1 MKNWP
6 VSVCLFL
13 FSFCF
18 QLSAVNSATAGI
30 ENIKPIGQKLHIV
43 LIPGSGASNGIMD
56 LGKVTQV
63 AHLTGHKYYFKEYA
77 KLLTQMEIP
86 FSYCLLMDDQDARK
100 LVDRAEECV
109 ENILKTAKKEKLKDK
124 TVLLLGHSM
133 GGNIARLVAADKRLE
148 NLVHS
153 VLSISTPHYG
163 TILGDYVFEQYYSGE
178 DFETPFYR
186 WIIDTLD
193 FAPTRRNYIKELTVG
208 RWMHPSTYRPQD
220 VEKVESINYYS
231 ISNYMRGLPN
241 SLFFMTW
248 SILDTLL
255 EERGL
260 DQSFYGKLNDGII
273 PTYSM
278 VFGEHLGTVQADHAE
293 GLCIGTF
300 KVTPGCFR
308 MMNLL
313 IPTLNKFRD

>member
-1 MKNWP
+1 MKRWP
-6 VSVCLFL
+6 VLLCVYLM
-13 FSFCF
+13 
-18 QLSAVNSATAGI
+18 LSNITHAGV
-30 ENIKPIGQKLHIV
+30 ENIVSIGKKLHVV
-43 LIPGSGASNGIMD
+43 LIPGSGASNGVMN
-56 LGKVTQV
+56 LGKITPI
-63 AHLTGHKYYFKEYA
+63 AHATGHKYYFKEYA
-77 KLLTQMEIP
+77 KLLTEMKIP
-86 FSYCLLMDDQDARK
+86 FSYCLLEEDEDSRK
-100 LVDRAEECV
+100 LVERAEECV
-109 ENILKTAKKEKLKDK
+109 ENVLSTAQDNFLQEKSI
-124 TVLLLGHSM
+124 LLLGHSM
-133 GGNIARLVAADKRLE
+133 GGNIARLVAADERLSPY
-148 NLVHS
+148 VHS
-153 VLSISTPHYG
+153 VLSISTPHFG

-220 VEKVESINYYS
+220 VEKAPGVNYYS

-248 SILDTLL
+248 SILDNLI

-260 DQSFYGKLNDGII
+260 AGTHYGKLNDGII

-293 GLCIGTF
+293 GLCLGTF
-300 KVTPGCFR
+300 KVTSGCYR
-308 MMNLL
+308 MLNLL
-313 IPTLNKFRD
+313 VPALRKFNE